1 MISNLWIIGFG
12 IGALIVVVVVI
23 LLVGIIFQT
32 KRIIKL
38 ANIAL
43 SEVEKIESNTMSI
56 WKLNQTNAYTTTIS
70 DGFERLETAITLF
83 FGVFLEQLIFII
95 FSFSKR

>member
-12 IGALIVVVVVI
+12 ISALIVVVVVI
-23 LLVGIIFQT
+23 LLAGIIFQT

-56 WKLNQTNAYTTTIS
+56 WKLNRTNAHTTTIS
-70 DGFERLETAITLF
+70 DGFETL
-83 FGVFLEQLIFII
+83 
-95 FSFSKR
+95 SSKLGEKNSNIEKVS

>member
-1 MISNLWIIGFG
+1 MISTLWILGFG
-12 IGALIVVVVVI
+12 ISALIVVVVVI

-56 WKLNQTNAYTTTIS
+56 WKLNQTNAQTTTILN
-70 DGFERLETAITLF
+70 GFETL
-83 FGVFLEQLIFII
+83 
-95 FSFSKR
+95 SSKLGEKNSNIEKVS

>member
-12 IGALIVVVVVI
+12 IGALIVVLVVI
-23 LLVGIIFQT
+23 LLAGIIFQT

-56 WKLNQTNAYTTTIS
+56 WKLNQTNAHTTTIS
-70 DGFERLETAITLF
+70 DGFETL
-83 FGVFLEQLIFII
+83 
-95 FSFSKR
+95 SSKLGEKNSNIEKVS

>member
-70 DGFERLETAITLF
+70 DGFETL
-83 FGVFLEQLIFII
+83 
-95 FSFSKR
+95 SSKLGEKNSNIEKVS

>member
-23 LLVGIIFQT
+23 LLAGIIFQT

-43 SEVEKIESNTMSI
+43 SEVKKIESNTMSI
-56 WKLNQTNAYTTTIS
+56 WKLNQTNAHTEWMGTS
-70 DGFERLETAITLF
+70 ETRNSRKSVWLF
-83 FGVFLEQLIFII
+83 L
-95 FSFSKR
+95 

>member
-12 IGALIVVVVVI
+12 ISALIVVVVVI
-23 LLVGIIFQT
+23 LLAGIIFQT

-56 WKLNQTNAYTTTIS
+56 WKLNQTNAHTTAIS
-70 DGFERLETAITLF
+70 DGFETL
-83 FGVFLEQLIFII
+83 
-95 FSFSKR
+95 SSKLGEKNSNIEKVS